1 MAHETLSLNID
12 SIHDQVHNTVRELCL
27 AAARIRLIAA
37 ALESTEELF
46 SHSPPEDL
54 RQAGAVAKAHA
65 AGVLLH
71 VIEVACKAE
80 RLEAIAAIC
89 DVEEN
94 LSAKASSRTPRSW

>member
-1 MAHETLSLNID
+1 MARETLSLPID
-12 SIHDQVHNTVRELCL
+12 AIQDQVHNTVRELCL

-46 SHSPPEDL
+46 SHSPAEEL

-65 AGVLLH
+65 AGVIMQA
-71 VIEVACKAE
+71 IEVASKAE

-89 DVEEN
+89 ELAE
-94 LSAKASSRTPRSW
+94 A